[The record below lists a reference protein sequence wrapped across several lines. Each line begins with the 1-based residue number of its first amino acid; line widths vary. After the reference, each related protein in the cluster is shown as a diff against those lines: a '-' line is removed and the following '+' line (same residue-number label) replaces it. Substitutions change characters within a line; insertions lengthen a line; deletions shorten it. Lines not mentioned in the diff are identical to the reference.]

1 MATNLPPFLDE
12 RLQRLFL
19 SELLSTPKGKATLL
33 SQLGDAE
40 GGDGGELDI
49 FGHIL
54 AVLAYGEVK
63 KLVRV
68 HKTDEER
75 HERSYHERAKATG
88 AQPMKLPADAH
99 LLR

>member
-1 MATNLPPFLDE
+1 MASNLPPVLDE

-19 SELLSTPKGKATLL
+19 SELLATPEGKATLL

-49 FGHIL
+49 FTHVL
-54 AVLAYGEVK
+54 AVLEDDEVK

-75 HERSYHERAKATG
+75 HERLYHERAKATG
-88 AQPMKLPADAH
+88 AAPINLPSDAH
-99 LLR
+99 LP